1 MNVRVSF
8 GEKTTSFDVTAT
20 THDKSFDTSFK
31 APTTD
36 TSFGV
41 TADNR
46 NEPFDTSVGEL
57 NVVHD
62 GQDGATFTPDVS
74 EDGVLSWTNDR
85 DLPNPKPVNIK
96 GDKGDKGDK
105 GEKGD
110 RGERGQQGVPGIQG
124 IPGEKGERGERG
136 ADGESVTHKWFGT
149 TLYVTSA
156 SGISSANLKGDQGD
170 RGERGERGER
180 GLQGL
185 QGEKGDKGDRG
196 DTGAKGRDG
205 KDGRN
210 GKDGY
215 TPIKGV
221 DYFDGVNGRDGH
233 TPVKGV
239 DYFDGVNGAD
249 GKDGHTPVKGVDYF
263 TESEKQEIVSDVVA
277 ALPLYEGDY
286 VATPKVGEQTLPTKE
301 KVMVGDVTIKA
312 IPFFNT
318 SNTSGGSTVYIGNE
332 V

>member
-20 THDKSFDTSFK
+20 THDKSFDASFK

-36 TSFGV
+36 TSFEV
-41 TADNR
+41 TSDSR
-46 NEPFDTSVGEL
+46 NEPFDASVDDL

-62 GQDGATFTPDVS
+62 GQNGATFTPDVS

-96 GDKGDKGDK
+96 GEKGDK
-105 GEKGD
+105 GERGEKGDKGD
-110 RGERGQQGVPGIQG
+110 RGERGLQGAPGIQG

-156 SGISSANLKGDQGD
+156 SGISSANLKGDQG
-170 RGERGERGER
+170 ERGER

-196 DTGAKGRDG
+196 DTGAKG
-205 KDGRN
+205 KD

-215 TPIKGV
+215 TPRKGV

-249 GKDGHTPVKGVDYF
+249 GKDGHTPIKGVDYF
-263 TESEKQEIVSDVVA
+263 TESEKQEIVSDVMS

-286 VATPKVGEQTLPTKE
+286 VATPKVGEQTLPTTA